1 MGTGKT
7 WEKHRAECEALA
19 SPGLTITGYVEP
31 WNFSSTVIEF
41 ECKEHGKQSKRL
53 SKFKESPNCKQCS
66 AEQRRDV
73 CRKIPWKENQEKITA
88 ILKPGGCSLVGYQGE
103 YKGHM
108 TVITMCCPTHG
119 NWSTKLVQ
127 IVKLKTGCP
136 SCALVSAPASRIIPW
151 EVYKK
156 QCEAA
161 LTSDVKI
168 LGYVPPFRGVH
179 TKVIANCEY
188 HGEFT
193 STSIDNMKRGKGCPL
208 CAGHSQQ
215 QAYISI
221 IGNDFEWWD
230 LKFGI
235 AKDSVRRLGAQLS
248 KAKGLQLRSEAIYT
262 FPTVEACKSA
272 ERAVKQR
279 YKAYLGSV
287 PRHLLP
293 DGFTET
299 LPIIYIGAVTRVY
312 EEFGG
317 VRMKPKL
324 KKSIKKQMN
333 Y

>member
-1 MGTGKT
+1 MGRAKS
-7 WEKHRAECEALA
+7 WEIYRAECEAVA
-19 SPGLTITGYVEP
+19 APGVTVIGFVEP
-31 WNFSSTVIEF
+31 W
-41 ECKEHGKQSKRL
+41 
-53 SKFKESPNCKQCS
+53 
-66 AEQRRDV
+66 
-73 CRKIPWKENQEKITA
+73 
-88 ILKPGGCSLVGYQGE
+88 
-103 YKGHM
+103 KGAR
-108 TVITMCCPTHG
+108 
-119 NWSTKLVQ
+119 TKLVCNCPDHGDWSSSN
-127 IVKLKTGCP
+127 IDLFKRGRGCP
-136 SCALVSAPASRIIPW
+136 SCVVDSKKTGIDRYLQRVKAIKIPGLSVLGIVEQGKYVGDKTKLVI
-151 EVYKK
+151 EC
-156 QCEAA
+156 Q
-161 LTSDVKI
+161 T
-168 LGYVPPFRGVH
+168 
-179 TKVIANCEY
+179 
-188 HGEFT
+188 HGKYS
-193 STSIDNMKRGKGCPL
+193 STNIHHWLSGRGCPQ
-208 CAGHSQQ
+208 CANKNQQ

-221 IGNDFEWWD
+221 IGESFSWD
-230 LKFGI
+230 NIKFGI
-235 AKDSVRRLGAQLS
+235 SKDSVRRLGDQSS